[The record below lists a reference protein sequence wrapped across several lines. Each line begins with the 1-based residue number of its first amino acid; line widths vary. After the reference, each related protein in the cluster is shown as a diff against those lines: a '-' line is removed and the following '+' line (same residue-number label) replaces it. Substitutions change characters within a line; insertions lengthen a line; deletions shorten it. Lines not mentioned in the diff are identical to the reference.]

1 MAFSP
6 GALLPRVAL
15 GLPRLYQPRVALRP
29 RARRQRA
36 PVATRGS
43 GRVASRRQDA
53 HAHTWPNSADLPFSF
68 SMQMSKEALSK
79 LCVHAAEAGTPR
91 CSGCKSSKSDA
102 IVHHKESAVKIQ
114 DEFKEILQEVEVS
127 LALH

>member
-1 MAFSP
+1 
-6 GALLPRVAL
+6 
-15 GLPRLYQPRVALRP
+15 
-29 RARRQRA
+29 
-36 PVATRGS
+36 
-43 GRVASRRQDA
+43 
-53 HAHTWPNSADLPFSF
+53 
-68 SMQMSKEALSK
+68 MQMSKAALSK

-114 DEFKEILQEVEVS
+114 DEFEGILQDVEVS